1 MSAFGK
7 TLIAIGSYQQAGG
20 LVTGWWDGAAG
31 FTVAGT
37 ADVPAPSF
45 VCWHPTLPLLYAVSE
60 QPDGRV
66 TALSVAEDGTLAV
79 RGTVPSGGAEPC
91 WVISDPIGEA
101 LLVANYDVELGH
113 SSMTVIQLD
122 ADGLFSGDTTIVR
135 GSGSGPVRGRQ
146 DASHVHQV
154 VPTPY
159 GTVLAS
165 DLGADRLV
173 EFQID
178 PRGVVE
184 VERVAMPA
192 GSGPRHIALA
202 SDGRAAFVSGELDG
216 TITVIRRQA
225 GEPWAAGEQ
234 VPSSGFG
241 ASDTHSELGDSSA
254 AEDSGADVSE
264 AGDSRTGVSE
274 AADSGT
280 GVSEAA
286 DSGTGVSEAG
296 DSESAPSQVLL
307 VGGDRW
313 LLVANRGPNTLAAL
327 EVSDDLRIVA
337 EVPVAANPRYFT
349 AIADAEIPPDG
360 CTVLLAGQQDGVV
373 EALRLDFESGG
384 LESLGLV
391 AEVPSASCVAV
402 RPAQNLAPLAVP
414 E

>member
-1 MSAFGK
+1 MLRLYPFPQFCQTGRMSAFGK
-7 TLIAIGSYQQAGG
+7 TLIAIGSYQQSGG
-20 LVTGWWDGAAG
+20 LVTGWWDGAG

-101 LLVANYDVELGH
+101 LLVANYDVALGH

-173 EFQID
+173 EFQVG
-178 PRGVVE
+178 PRGVAE

-202 SDGRAAFVSGELDG
+202 SDGRAGFVSGELDG

-234 VPSSGFG
+234 VPSSGF
-241 ASDTHSELGDSSA
+241 
-254 AEDSGADVSE
+254 DSGAGPES
-264 AGDSRTGVSE
+264 GDAETEVP
-274 AADSGT
+274 
-280 GVSEAA
+280 
-286 DSGTGVSEAG
+286 EAG
-296 DSESAPSQVLL
+296 DSESAPSQVML

-313 LLVANRGPNTLAAL
+313 LLVANRGPNTLAVL

-349 AIADAEIPPDG
+349 AVADSEIPPDS

-373 EALRLDFESGG
+373 EALRLDFESGA
-384 LESLGLV
+384 LQSLGLV

-402 RPAQNLAPLAVP
+402 RPH
-414 E
+414 

>member
-1 MSAFGK
+1 
-7 TLIAIGSYQQAGG
+7 
-20 LVTGWWDGAAG
+20 
-31 FTVAGT
+31 
-37 ADVPAPSF
+37 
-45 VCWHPTLPLLYAVSE
+45 
-60 QPDGRV
+60 
-66 TALSVAEDGTLAV
+66 
-79 RGTVPSGGAEPC
+79 
-91 WVISDPIGEA
+91 
-101 LLVANYDVELGH
+101 
-113 SSMTVIQLD
+113 
-122 ADGLFSGDTTIVR
+122 
-135 GSGSGPVRGRQ
+135 VRGRQ

-241 ASDTHSELGDSSA
+241 ASDTDSELGDLSA
-254 AEDSGADVSE
+254 AEGSGAD
-264 AGDSRTGVSE
+264 
-274 AADSGT
+274 
-280 GVSEAA
+280 
-286 DSGTGVSEAG
+286 VSEAG

-402 RPAQNLAPLAVP
+402 RPAQNLAPLGVP

>member
-1 MSAFGK
+1 
-7 TLIAIGSYQQAGG
+7 
-20 LVTGWWDGAAG
+20 
-31 FTVAGT
+31 
-37 ADVPAPSF
+37 
-45 VCWHPTLPLLYAVSE
+45 
-60 QPDGRV
+60 
-66 TALSVAEDGTLAV
+66 
-79 RGTVPSGGAEPC
+79 
-91 WVISDPIGEA
+91 VISDPIGEA

-280 GVSEAA
+280 GVSEA
-286 DSGTGVSEAG
+286 G

>member
-1 MSAFGK
+1 MLRLYPFPQFCQTGRMSAFGK
-7 TLIAIGSYQQAGG
+7 TLIAIGSYQQSGG
-20 LVTGWWDGAAG
+20 LVTGWWDGAG

-184 VERVAMPA
+184 VERVAIPA

-241 ASDTHSELGDSSA
+241 ASDTDSELGDSSA
-254 AEDSGADVSE
+254 AEGSGA
-264 AGDSRTGVSE
+264 
-274 AADSGT
+274 

-296 DSESAPSQVLL
+296 DSESAASQVLL

-391 AEVPSASCVAV
+391 AEVPRATSGAV
-402 RPAQNLAPLAVP
+402 RPAPNRAPLAVA